1 MTQNPDWVIIYAYEL
16 YNNAAGDILLKQAN
30 QEDFIYQMELQAY
43 AIRKN
48 SATHTLTLLLGL
60 PIAEVYQYEY

>member
-16 YNNAAGDILLKQAN
+16 YDNSAGEILLKQAD
-30 QEDFIYQMELQAY
+30 EKDFIYQMELQAY

-48 SATHTLTLLLGL
+48 TATHTIALLLGL